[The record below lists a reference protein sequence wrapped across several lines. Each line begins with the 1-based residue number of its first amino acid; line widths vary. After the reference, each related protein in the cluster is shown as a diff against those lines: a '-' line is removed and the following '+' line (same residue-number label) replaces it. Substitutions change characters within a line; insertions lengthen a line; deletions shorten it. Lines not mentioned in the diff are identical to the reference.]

1 MNKRIIAIDPGMRKC
16 GIAISDETATI
27 ARPLKTVQRKE
38 LFKWLKKYIEEFE
51 IKLILVGQAYTAE
64 GPYLPTA
71 KLASR
76 IKRNFKIDTLLINED
91 FSTRKALQLKSKKH
105 SDDELAAAIILQGYL
120 NDK

>member
-16 GIAISDETATI
+16 GLAISDETATI
-27 ARPLKTVQRKE
+27 ARPLKTVLRKE
-38 LFKWLKKYIEEFE
+38 LFKWIEKYIEEYQ
-51 IKLILVGQAYTAE
+51 INLIIVGQACTVK
-64 GPYLPTA
+64 GPYIPSA

-76 IKRNFKIDTLLINED
+76 IRRNFKIDTLLVNED

-120 NDK
+120 NDR